1 MRDRV
6 PAALALF
13 LLVLALVAIGTR
25 HEGRSEQPL
34 ERSEGQRPAHRSD
47 RRCRTQAEPVRIGRA
62 PAHAVRTDVKDAT
75 LTARSSVTLPRNIQ
89 YAWPSPDHR
98 VLYVSW
104 SAGTNDRPLGE
115 QGISSFRIDEHT
127 GALTPFGTPVLLLKR
142 PVHIATDNAGR
153 YLLAAHNHPPAG
165 LTVWTINADGSLGAE
180 VLQPGVIDGGIYAHQ
195 ILVDP
200 FDRMAILTTRGNVP
214 AEAPSGVEEPG
225 AMKVFAYNDG
235 VLSNETSVAPNGGF
249 GFQPRHVSF
258 TRKLV
263 YLAVERQNQL
273 QVYEKRGD
281 YALEPLP
288 KFTKNT
294 LADPAS
300 NNETI
305 FPAQMV
311 GPIQLSHD
319 GRFAYVGNRNNGQA
333 GTPPVF
339 LGGENNVAVFS
350 IDKATGEPTL
360 IQNAD
365 TRGFVPRTLSF
376 DKTGKILVAANS
388 SARSVR
394 EADGTITAVPTSLAV
409 FRINHD
415 GSLSYVRKYDNA
427 GGTWAGFL
435 NAP

>member
-1 MRDRV
+1 MFRHRFA
-6 PAALALF
+6 PTLR
-13 LLVLALVAIGTR
+13 LALVVMALVSVAPVMIA
-25 HEGRSEQPL
+25 
-34 ERSEGQRPAHRSD
+34 GQNNPWNVLPGSD
-47 RRCRTQAEPVRIGRA
+47 KPGPGIPNVKESLYASNGAVLTQYEL
-62 PAHAVRTDVKDAT
+62 DVKDAT
-75 LTARSSVTLPRNIQ
+75 LTPRSSIVLPRSVQ

-98 VLYVSW
+98 VLYVAW

-115 QGISSFRIDEHT
+115 QGISSFRIDKKT
-127 GALTPFGTPVLLLKR
+127 GALTEFGTPVLLLKR

-153 YLLAAHNHPPAG
+153 YLLAAHNNPPAG
-165 LTVWTINADGSLGAE
+165 LTVWTINGDGSLGAE
-180 VLQPGVIDGGIYAHQ
+180 VPQPGVIDGGIYAHQ

-200 FDRMAILTTRGNVP
+200 FDRMAILTTRGNVA

-225 AMKVFAYNDG
+225 AMKVFAYNNG

-273 QVYEKRGD
+273 QVYEKRSD

-288 KFTKNT
+288 KYTRNT
-294 LADPAS
+294 LADPVN
-300 NNETI
+300 NNEKI

-311 GPIQLSHD
+311 GPIQMSHD
-319 GRFAYVGNRNNGQA
+319 GRFVYLGNRNNGQA

-350 IDKATGEPTL
+350 IDKSTGEPTL

-365 TRGFVPRTLSF
+365 TRGFVPRTISF
-376 DKTGKILVAANS
+376 NTNGKILVAANQT
-388 SARSVR
+388 ARSVR
-394 EADGTITAVPTSLAV
+394 NPDGSITAVPTSLAV
-409 FRINHD
+409 FRINAD
-415 GSLSYVRKYDNA
+415 GTLEYVRKYDNA

-435 NAP
+435 SAP